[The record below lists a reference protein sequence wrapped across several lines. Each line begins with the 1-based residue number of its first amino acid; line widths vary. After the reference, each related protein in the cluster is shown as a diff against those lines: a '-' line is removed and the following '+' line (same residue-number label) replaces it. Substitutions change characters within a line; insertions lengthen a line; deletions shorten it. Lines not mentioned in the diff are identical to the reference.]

1 MMPGRRGSFTT
12 RFWRPQMHE
21 LSVCQ
26 ALIDQ
31 VETIARTRG
40 ARRVITINLEI
51 GPLSGVE
58 AQLLRHAYPLA
69 AQGTVAEDAELRI
82 HVGGVRVRCSRCRSE
97 TDTPSNRLVC
107 RACGDWRVE
116 VVSGDELVLA
126 RVELEKAGPRR
137 AVA

>member
-1 MMPGRRGSFTT
+1 
-12 RFWRPQMHE
+12 MHE
-21 LSVCQ
+21 LAVCQ

-31 VETIARTRG
+31 VETIARSRG
-40 ARRVITINLEI
+40 ARRVITIKLEI

-69 AQGTVAEDAELRI
+69 AHGTLAEDAQLLI
-82 HVGGVRVRCSRCRSE
+82 DVGGVRVRCSHCRLE

-107 RACGDWRVE
+107 GTCGDWRVR

-126 RVELEKAGPRR
+126 SVELERAGPQR